1 MALLGKASKGE
12 EGQGTTG
19 AEPDKRCKEQQELLQ
34 VSQPEKED
42 ERKNLSLMS
51 KTGKL
56 VAMDEQ
62 KTAQLCLCR
71 QQYRPFRVS
80 HTYST
85 MGRILQTAQ
94 VVSSRNTKR
103 RSSQL
108 FTREMPFSYQMEFH
122 RLQIMSAH
130 F

>member
-1 MALLGKASKGE
+1 MRKAKA
-12 EGQGTTG
+12 Q
-19 AEPDKRCKEQQELLQ
+19 PDKGCKEQQELLQ

-42 ERKNLSLMS
+42 QRKNSSLMS

-62 KTAQLCLCR
+62 ETAQFCLCR
-71 QQYRPFRVS
+71 QQHRSCRVS

-85 MGRILQTAQ
+85 LVRIPQMVQ
-94 VVSSRNTKR
+94 FVSSRNFQR
-103 RSSQL
+103 RSSRL
-108 FTREMPFSYQMEFH
+108 FTREMPFSYEMEFH
-122 RLQIMSAH
+122 GLQIMTAH